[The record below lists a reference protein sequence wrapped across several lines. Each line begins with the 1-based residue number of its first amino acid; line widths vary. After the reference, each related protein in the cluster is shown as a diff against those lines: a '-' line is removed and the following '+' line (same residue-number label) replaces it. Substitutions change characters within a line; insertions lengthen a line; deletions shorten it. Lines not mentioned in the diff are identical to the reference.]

1 MFNYV
6 IHVRILNE
14 STISLVTFPYIILTS
29 FRRIRRCTCGVSKA
43 VIAAAATKGGRPE
56 QLEKRV
62 YLPLG
67 SLKFAMEK

>member
-14 STISLVTFPYIILTS
+14 LTRTSWLNIRLVTFPYNILTS

-43 VIAAAATKGGRPE
+43 AIAAAATKGGRPE
-56 QLEKRV
+56 ELEV
-62 YLPLG
+62 P
-67 SLKFAMEK
+67 EK